1 MLFQFTKPRKQEVFM
16 KILVFTRATSTINQF
31 RPEAEIYCN
40 MAELGHE
47 VTIITDAIPEQMARF
62 KQAGVRVI
70 PHKVTKKICLNSIK
84 LIRQELTQY
93 SYDIVY
99 ACCSKTIPN
108 AAFACIGFNVQLIVY
123 RGTSGGMYRTDP
135 SNYLCM
141 LHPRING
148 VVCVSSAVT
157 ANVKNKVRSSIKNN
171 IKTIYKGHDLAW
183 YQDSPVDLAELG
195 SSKKHFNVLCIGSNR
210 PHKGLTVMLDAVKE
224 LADIEDLRII
234 LVGKN
239 FNCEPYQSQII
250 NSGMADRI
258 LQPGFRNDVPAIAK
272 ACDLLILPSIG
283 KEGLSR
289 VILEALSNGT
299 PVVSSENDGAV
310 EIINNDINGYLV
322 PIGDS
327 KAIADKIRM
336 LNQDRQKLKQLAAH
350 ATDIIKTKMSHTDT
364 VKNMLNFFQN
374 LSLKNK
380 G

>member
-1 MLFQFTKPRKQEVFM
+1 ME
-16 KILVFTRATSTINQF
+16 ILVFTRATSTINQF
-31 RPEAEIYCN
+31 RPEAEIYCK
-40 MAELGHE
+40 MAELGHK
-47 VTIITDAIPEQMARF
+47 VTIITDAIPEQLERF

-70 PHKVTKKICLNSIK
+70 PHKVTKKISLNSIK
-84 LIRQELTQY
+84 LIRQELSQY

-108 AAFACIGFNVQLIVY
+108 AAFACVGFNVQLIVY

-157 ANVKNKVRSSIKNN
+157 KNVKNKVRSSIKNN
-171 IKTIYKGHDLAW
+171 IRTIYKGHDLAW
-183 YQDSPVDLAELG
+183 YQDSSADLSKLG
-195 SSKKHFNVLCIGSNR
+195 SNQKYFNVLCIGSNR
-210 PHKGLTVMLDAVKE
+210 PHKGLMVMLNAAE
-224 LADIEDLRII
+224 QLADIKELRII

-239 FNCEPYQSQII
+239 FNCEPYQSKIM
-250 NSGMADRI
+250 NSGMAERI
-258 LQPGFRNDVPAIAK
+258 LQPGFRSDAPAIAK
-272 ACDLLILPSIG
+272 ACDLVILPSIG

-299 PVVSSENDGAV
+299 PVVSSANDGAV
-310 EIINNDINGYLV
+310 ETIENDINGYLV
-322 PIGDS
+322 PIGDA

-350 ATDIIKTKMSHTDT
+350 STDIIKTKMSHTET
-364 VKNMLNFFQN
+364 VKNMLNFFQD
-374 LSLKNK
+374 LASKNK